1 MGPDPPTKKRNEG
14 TSTMV
19 RTDTVV
25 PERIGARLRYR
36 SSHSIGAMARRRT
49 MRDPTLPMGRP
60 SRGPSFFR
68 RNGDIDRTE
77 TPEWPDAS
85 QSVLDETS
93 KTRHPPSTHSS
104 VSVRPS
110 RVFALVAMVVAAFA
124 WAAPTA
130 AAEPNW
136 PPLLIIAT
144 ASPGGTYHVYGR
156 GLAKLLTGA
165 LDLPV
170 VEQTTEGPRE
180 NIQLIEAGDAQL
192 GFVTMGVAL
201 QAWNGSGDWTNG
213 RQYREMRALFPMYD
227 TPFHFVALED
237 TNIRSLA
244 DMAGKR
250 IGVGPE
256 TGTAGTYVPRFLS
269 ALNIDATLSHGA
281 WDDLAAHLEEGTID
295 VLAVAGGVPFP
306 AVAALEAKNEIRY
319 VAPTPEEILELR
331 LAIPELTASVI
342 PPGSY
347 PSLMT
352 SYQTVGL
359 YNFAV
364 ADKDLPSDLVYRIVD
379 AVFTHQQE
387 MIDVHPAAAA
397 TIPANFVY
405 NTFLPYHPGA
415 LRYYGNAATTG
426 VVRAD

>member
-1 MGPDPPTKKRNEG
+1 
-14 TSTMV
+14 
-19 RTDTVV
+19 
-25 PERIGARLRYR
+25 
-36 SSHSIGAMARRRT
+36 
-49 MRDPTLPMGRP
+49 MRDPTLPTGRT
-60 SRGPSFFR
+60 SRGPCFLR

-93 KTRHPPSTHSS
+93 NTRHPPSTHSS
-104 VSVRPS
+104 VRPS
-110 RVFALVAMVVAAFA
+110 RAFALVAMVVAAFA
-124 WAAPTA
+124 WAAPTT

-237 TNIRSLA
+237 SNIRSLA
-244 DMAGKR
+244 DMTGKR

-269 ALNIDATLSHGA
+269 ALNIDATLSHGT

-319 VAPTPEEILELR
+319 VAPTQEEILELR

-347 PSLMT
+347 PSLMA

>member
-1 MGPDPPTKKRNEG
+1 MI
-14 TSTMV
+14 

-25 PERIGARLRYR
+25 PGGIGARLR
-36 SSHSIGAMARRRT
+36 SSHSSGVTVPRRT
-49 MRDPTLPMGRP
+49 MRDPSLPTGRT
-60 SRGPSFFR
+60 SRGSFFFR
-68 RNGDIDRTE
+68 
-77 TPEWPDAS
+77 A
-85 QSVLDETS
+85 
-93 KTRHPPSTHSS
+93 
-104 VSVRPS
+104 
-110 RVFALVAMVVAAFA
+110 FALVTMAVSAFV
-124 WAAPTA
+124 WAAPASA
-130 AAEPNW
+130 AQPNW

-156 GLAKLLTGA
+156 GLAKLLTDA

-192 GFVTMGVAL
+192 GFVTMGVASE
-201 QAWNGSGDWTNG
+201 AWNGSGDWTNG
-213 RQYREMRALFPMYD
+213 RQHREMRALFPMYD
-227 TPFHFVALED
+227 TPFHFVAPKD

-269 ALNIDATLSHGA
+269 VLNIDATLSHGS
-281 WDDLAAHLEEGTID
+281 WDDLAAHLAEGTID

-306 AVAALEAKNEIRY
+306 AVGELEAKKGIRY
-319 VAPTPEEILELR
+319 VTPTPEEILKLR

-379 AVFTHQQE
+379 TVFTHQQE

-397 TIPANFVY
+397 TVPANFVH

-426 VVRAD
+426 IVRAD